1 MSVKMTSAMPK
12 ADHNGLAG
20 QEERIERLEGEL
32 VPLVVM
38 CEVAEIGRVVA
49 TDEATIKLRMAEV
62 EIVDREKAEE
72 ILRAARKA
80 RTGVEELDFS
90 GFEGEESNDDDD
102 N

>member
-1 MSVKMTSAMPK
+1 MSVKIAAAMPK

-20 QEERIERLEGEL
+20 MEDRIEGMEGEL
-32 VPLVVM
+32 VSLVVL

-49 TDEATIKLRMAEV
+49 TDEAVVKLRMAEV
-62 EIVDREKAEE
+62 EIVDRDQAEE

-90 GFEGEESNDDDD
+90 VVEGGDDVE
-102 N
+102 

>member
-1 MSVKMTSAMPK
+1 MTAAMPK

-20 QEERIERLEGEL
+20 QEERLERLEGEL

-38 CEVAEIGRVVA
+38 CEVAEIGRVIA

-72 ILRAARKA
+72 ILRAARKI

-90 GFEGEESNDDDD
+90 GFDGEEEDGE
-102 N
+102 